1 MPRRYVRITNIGA
14 GRASAGTLNLSL
26 ANTSFRTRLR
36 NFPRALTF
44 PFRMLRRFLTRLV
57 FGLSVLGLTTLAAQ
71 TATQTAATKNILFLG
86 DSLTAGYGL
95 PDPAT
100 QSYPALIQQKL
111 DAATPGQWRAINAG
125 VSGDTTSGGLRRIDW
140 VTRQPVAIL
149 VLALGSNDG
158 LRGLDP
164 DLVTRNLAAIAERV
178 RAKNP
183 DVRVLLLGQRMPTS
197 MGDYAARFDGVFAEL
212 AQQHG
217 WTFVPFLLEGVGGVR
232 DLNQADAIHPNEEG
246 HRRMA
251 ETVWA
256 GLAPLVAP
264 TDTP

>member
-1 MPRRYVRITNIGA
+1 
-14 GRASAGTLNLSL
+14 
-26 ANTSFRTRLR
+26 
-36 NFPRALTF
+36 
-44 PFRMLRRFLTRLV
+44 MLRRFLIRAL
-57 FGLSVLGLTTLAAQ
+57 FGLSVLGASTIALAAQ
-71 TATQTAATKNILFLG
+71 PAAQPAAPKNILFLG

-95 PDPAT
+95 PDPVT
-100 QSYPALIQQKL
+100 QAYPALIQQKL
-111 DAATPGQWRAINAG
+111 AALPAPGSPLSAPSWRAVNAG

-197 MGDYAARFDGVFAEL
+197 MGDYAARFDGVFAAL
-212 AQQHG
+212 AEKHG
-217 WTFVPFLLEGVGGVR
+217 WAFVPFLLEGVGGVR
-232 DLNQADAIHPNEEG
+232 DLNQADAIHPNEDG

-256 GLAPLVAP
+256 GLKPLVEP
-264 TDTP
+264 TP

>member
-1 MPRRYVRITNIGA
+1 
-14 GRASAGTLNLSL
+14 
-26 ANTSFRTRLR
+26 
-36 NFPRALTF
+36 
-44 PFRMLRRFLTRLV
+44 MLRRFLTRLV
-57 FGLSVLGLTTLAAQ
+57 LGLSVLGASTVTLAAQ
-71 TATQTAATKNILFLG
+71 TAAQTSAAKNILILG

-95 PDPAT
+95 PDPVT
-100 QSYPALIQQKL
+100 QAYPALIQQKI
-111 DAATPGQWRAINAG
+111 DASAPGQWRVVNAG

-164 DLVTRNLAAIAERV
+164 ELVMRNLSAIAERV

-197 MGDYAARFDGVFAEL
+197 MGDYAARFDGVFAAL
-212 AQQHG
+212 AEKHG
-217 WTFVPFLLEGVGGVR
+217 WAFAPFLLEGVGGVR

-251 ETVWA
+251 NTVWTH
-256 GLAPLVAP
+256 LAPLVAA
-264 TDTP
+264 TATP